1 VNSIWQ
7 PIHQFISKG
16 IPMID
21 RSTRISIF
29 PAKQLTVIGA
39 AIVAICVL
47 GLVDL
52 LSAGGFSS
60 PSTELDAIARDVLL
74 GFSIGCVVLIRLQA
88 GISISTLAST
98 AALSSVTLA
107 GVLAGSAVLALFFGI
122 CAIGTFLFDPS
133 ADRRQTAFQAFR
145 LAALSVVAG
154 LALFFMS
161 ELPAFPEHA
170 GLTIMFQL
178 LGWVM
183 VTQAGLTLVTEGLLN
198 GIERRFEGAVPS
210 GRLRSDSDGRTVLT
224 IPAPRG

>member
-1 VNSIWQ
+1 
-7 PIHQFISKG
+7 
-16 IPMID
+16 MID
-21 RSTRISIF
+21 RSTRITIF
-29 PAKQLTVIGA
+29 PAKQLAVIGA
-39 AIVAICVL
+39 AIVAIFVF

-60 PSTELDAIARDVLL
+60 PSTGPDAIARDVLL
-74 GFSIGCVVLIRLQA
+74 GFTIGCVVLIRLQV

-122 CAIGTFLFDPS
+122 CAAGTYLFNPK
-133 ADRRQTAFQAFR
+133 ADTPQTAFQAFR
-145 LAALSVVAG
+145 LAAVSVIAG
-154 LALFFMS
+154 LALFFIS
-161 ELPAFPEHA
+161 ELPAFPAHA
-170 GLTIMFQL
+170 GLTIMFHL

-183 VTQAGLTLVTEGLLN
+183 VIQAGLTLVTEGLLN

-210 GRLRSDSDGRTVLT
+210 GRLRSDSDRRTVLT